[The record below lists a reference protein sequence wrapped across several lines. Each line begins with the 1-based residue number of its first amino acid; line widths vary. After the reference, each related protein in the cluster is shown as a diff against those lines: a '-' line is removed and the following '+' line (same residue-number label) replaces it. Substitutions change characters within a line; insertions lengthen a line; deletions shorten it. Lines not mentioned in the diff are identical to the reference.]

1 MKKAY
6 MIPYVRVVDME
17 PQTSILEYSSDKTD
31 GTVGEGGGV
40 TDTGNPGDGGDVPGG
55 NDTRKKLWG
64 GAGSRSTF
72 GNSLW
77 S

>member
-6 MIPYVRVVDME
+6 LIPHVRVVDME
-17 PQTSILEYSSDKTD
+17 PHTSILEYSGNKEDLP
-31 GTVGEGGGV
+31 GTES
-40 TDTGNPGDGGDVPGG
+40 GGDVKDP
-55 NDTRKKLWG
+55 DAPDVETRKKLWG